1 MRVLYLYIEVM
12 GYSMATIRKLI
23 DLGVEVHIVYS
34 DRKKL
39 TPFQPESLNN
49 LFFYRLSDFNHS
61 SLKELVDR
69 ISPVITVVSGWQE
82 KKYLPITYHLK
93 KNNKIVV
100 SGFDDQ
106 WYSTIRQIL
115 ASFFFK
121 CGILK
126 LFYSHAWVS
135 GSYQFEYA
143 RRLGFKKKEIIY
155 DLYSADLELF
165 HDAFTR
171 NINNKNKK
179 YPHRFLFVGRFEL
192 VKGID
197 ILLKAWEMLGNE
209 KSDWELVLI
218 GNGSMKPQIF
228 NNKSIIVKDFIHPN
242 ELINE
247 ISQAGCFVL
256 PSRIE
261 PWGVVIHEFASAGL
275 PLIVSTA
282 VGSASTFLI
291 EGFNGYSF
299 DVGNVNSLMK
309 HLKNIINSSDEIL
322 ISMGSRS
329 NVLSNRISPI
339 TSAQNLLSVLTNGN

>member
-1 MRVLYLYIEVM
+1 
-12 GYSMATIRKLI
+12 MATIRKLI
-23 DLGVEVHIVYS
+23 ELGAEVHIVYS

-49 LFFYRLSDFNHS
+49 LYFYRLSDFNQL

-82 KKYLPITYHLK
+82 KKYLSIIYQLK
-93 KNNKIVV
+93 KKNKIVV

-106 WYSTIRQIL
+106 WYCSIRQKL
-115 ASFFFK
+115 ASFIFK
-121 CGILK
+121 FGILK

-165 HDAFTR
+165 HDAYLR
-171 NINNKNKK
+171 NIITKKNK
-179 YPHRFLFVGRFEL
+179 YPHRFIFVGRFEL

-197 ILLKAWEMLGNE
+197 ILLKAWEILDNE

-218 GNGSMKPQIF
+218 GNGSMKSQIL
-228 NNKSIIVKDFIHPN
+228 NNKSIIVKDFMQPK

-275 PLIVSTA
+275 PLIVSNV

-299 DVGNVNSLMK
+299 DFDNVNSLLQR
-309 HLKNIINSSDEIL
+309 LKYIIMSSDENL

-329 NVLSNRISPI
+329 YDLSNRISPI
-339 TSAQNLLSVLTNGN
+339 TSAQNLLSVLNKNI